1 MKKILFEV
9 ILKKIGVIGDG
20 DHTYYKVTKICVD
33 IIADILEYAK
43 RLCFKIRDTIKT
55 LTSMYWILKMH
66 TNMIGACFILASIFC

>member
-33 IIADILEYAK
+33 VIADIIEYTK
-43 RLCFKIRDTIKT
+43 RLGFKIRDIIKT
-55 LTSMYWILKMH
+55 LPSMYWILKMH
-66 TNMIGACFILASIFC
+66 KNMIGARCILASNFC